1 MDSEQNK
8 ENKKQTQLN
17 WWFILIVSIFP
28 PTILAVVFCKKARE
42 IVKLTPDS
50 LDKQNLFW
58 IAILLPI
65 FSFVLFGIVAWYGT
79 ELDGSWQGYN
89 KFLEIS
95 KLPLG
100 ILAFSPI
107 FGVFVSNI
115 HRTIQTKEQIERTE
129 DQIKITKLKNNFDSF
144 NSHMKIICDELKE
157 FKVEFLSC
165 EYTIKSRMK
174 LYRDIFKKSSV
185 LVGANNS
192 ISNNF
197 IIELDK
203 LYGNL
208 YKHSTSYLMNFH
220 INSDETIIRYVGN
233 ETRINKIIYDIHDS
247 IIYLFEH
254 FGLEQENYKY
264 LDFTYDYDKDENYH
278 QLNIMHNIWEALRE
292 IDKFIEKLLYSI
304 GYDFSIENEFTQ
316 NFYGK
321 YMIRK
326 QLGQASVKYDKDV
339 KWRDYHQLNKCL

>member
-1 MDSEQNK
+1 MDIEQNK
-8 ENKKQTQLN
+8 ENKKQKRLN
-17 WWFILIVSIFP
+17 WWFILMVCIFP
-28 PTILAVVFCKKARE
+28 PTILVVVFCKKARG
-42 IVKLTPDS
+42 IIKLTPDS

-65 FSFVLFGIVAWYGT
+65 FSFVLFGIIAWYGT

-107 FGVFVSNI
+107 FGVFVTNI
-115 HRTIQTKEQIERTE
+115 HRTIQTKKQIERTE
-129 DQIKITKLKNNFDSF
+129 EQIKITKSKNNFDSF

-165 EYTIKSRMK
+165 EYTIKSKIK
-174 LYRDIFKKSSV
+174 LYRDIFERSSV
-185 LVGANNS
+185 LAGANNS
-192 ISNNF
+192 ISNDF
-197 IIELDK
+197 IVELDK
-203 LYGNL
+203 LYGDL
-208 YKHSTSYLMNFH
+208 YKNSTIYLMNFH
-220 INSDETIIRYVGN
+220 INSDETIIRYVEN
-233 ETRINKIIYDIHDS
+233 EMKINKVIYDIHDS

-254 FGLEQENYKY
+254 FSLEQENFKH
-264 LDFTYDYDKDENYH
+264 LNFTYDYDKGKNYH
-278 QLNIMHNIWEALRE
+278 QLNIMYNIWEALQE

-304 GYDFSIENEFTQ
+304 GYDFSIESEFTKT
-316 NFYGK
+316 FYGT

-326 QLGQASVKYDKDV
+326 QLGLASVKYGKDV
-339 KWRDYHQLNKCL
+339 K